1 MKMSASVVFSIFLIF
16 VSEVGYSQGY
26 VRFAS
31 LISPTVLKQHVSVLA
46 SDSLE
51 GRETAEP
58 GMQKAVAY
66 VEKELRS
73 FGLKPAFG
81 NSFRQE
87 VPFVKWSLGSF
98 TISLG
103 EKEYIPGT
111 DFYML
116 PPGNTNQLF
125 FSSKSFWVCAIDT
138 FSSKIKT
145 PEHATI
151 ILLTS
156 HVKNISNDSLNTLI
170 NATTKLIGEMKPA
183 AVLVER
189 NFAGEREKRQIRR
202 MENGMLSVVNN
213 QKEAQPPIAYISPS
227 VYHDVRKKGKRHSK
241 TIGPNIHIKE
251 NMTIRINGYRTTC
264 YNVAGIIPG
273 VELSDE
279 YVVLTAHLDHLGKR
293 DSLIYYGADDDGSGC
308 AAVLNLAGAFAEA
321 KRQGETL
328 KRSVIFMLFT
338 GEEKGLL
345 GSNFYTENPPVPM
358 EKTIANLNIDMI
370 GRVDTV
376 SRPSNRYVYLIG
388 SDRMSTDLHQIS
400 ENTNTGCCNINLD
413 YTYNDPSHPMRLYF
427 RSDHYS
433 FVKKGV
439 PAIFYFTG
447 LHDDY
452 HKPTDTV
459 DKIDFEKT
467 ADITQLIFSTA
478 WELANRTD
486 RIRVDK
492 P

>member
-1 MKMSASVVFSIFLIF
+1 MIRRTSIVVSIILSF
-16 VSEVGYSQGY
+16 VCEVGLSQGY
-26 VRFAS
+26 SRFAS
-31 LISPTVLKQHVSVLA
+31 LITPSILKQHLSVLA

-66 VEKELRS
+66 VEKELKS
-73 FGLKPAFG
+73 FGLKPLFG

-87 VPFVKWSLGSF
+87 VPFIKWSHSSF
-98 TISLG
+98 SVSLDDKQYVSG
-103 EKEYIPGT
+103 K

-116 PPGNTNQLF
+116 PPTKNTAVF
-125 FSSKSFWVCAIDT
+125 ISSRSFWVCAIDT
-138 FSSKIKT
+138 FSAQLKI
-145 PEHATI
+145 PVNSVV

-156 HVKNISNDSLNTLI
+156 HVKKISNDSLNNFINSATQALI
-170 NATTKLIGEMKPA
+170 DMKPLA
-183 AVLVER
+183 IMVER
-189 NFAGEREKRQIRR
+189 DFSGEREKRQIRR
-202 MENGMLSVVNN
+202 MESGMLSVVKI
-213 QKEAQPPIAYISPS
+213 QQETAPAIVYIAPNIYI
-227 VYHDVRKKGKRHSK
+227 DLKKRGKRNKKS
-241 TIGPNIHIKE
+241 TNSNIHIKE
-251 NMTIRINGYRTTC
+251 NLKVQINGYRTTC
-264 YNVAGIIPG
+264 YNVAGILPG
-273 VELSDE
+273 TEENGE
-279 YVVLTAHLDHLGKR
+279 YLVVTAHLDHLGKR

-308 AAVLNLAGAFAEA
+308 AAILNMAGAFAEA
-321 KRQGETL
+321 KRQGEAL

-345 GSNFYTENPPVPM
+345 GSSFYTENPPVPM

-376 SRPSNRYVYLIG
+376 SRSSNRYVYLIG
-388 SDRMSTDLHQIS
+388 SDKMSTDLHQVS
-400 ENTNTGCCNINLD
+400 EKTNTDCCNIALD
-413 YTYNDPSHPMRLYF
+413 YTYNDSAHPMRLYY